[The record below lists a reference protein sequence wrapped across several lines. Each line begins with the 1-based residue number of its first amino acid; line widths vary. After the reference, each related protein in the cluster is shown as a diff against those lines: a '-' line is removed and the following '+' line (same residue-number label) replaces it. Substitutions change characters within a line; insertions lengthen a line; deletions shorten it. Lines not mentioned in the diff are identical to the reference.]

1 MLQLKNI
8 VKNYVSGDTEVHAL
22 KGINLSFRK
31 SEFVSVLGPSGCGKT
46 TMLNIIGGLDK
57 YTSGDL
63 LINGVSTKQYKDGD
77 WDNYRNHSIGFVFQ
91 SYNLIP
97 HQTVLGNVE
106 LALTLSGVPKKEKRK
121 RAINALERVGLGN
134 QLNKLPN
141 QLSGGQMQR
150 VAIARAIVNDPEIVL
165 ADEPTGALDSETS
178 IQVMQLLKEISE
190 DRLVIMV
197 THNPDLADRYSSR
210 IIRLLDGEVVEDT
223 NPYEAKDGDTT
234 HKKPSKKA
242 AMSIFTAFSL
252 SLKNLF
258 TKKARTILTSFAGS
272 IGIIG
277 IALILSL
284 SSGFQSYIYEVQQD
298 TLSNYPLTINSTN
311 IDMASFLQANGNV
324 GGKEEYP
331 TGDEIHSNSF
341 LGDMF
346 ESISDGLEQNDLK
359 SFKAYLEKELEKEE
373 NKNKISGVKY
383 IYDFNYNI
391 YTASGDKLNPYE
403 MPPLLKNMLS
413 SAGNAATMYESM
425 MKSVKTWGEMID
437 NPVLLDSQY
446 DVLEGRWPSAPNEL
460 VLAVDKYNS
469 VPDYNL
475 YQMGLKSEN
484 ELILSVFKMIVRRQ
498 AMQAGKELTDAQ
510 IEIAAINMMA
520 SYNIPYKP
528 EVNDFSFEKVLKT
541 GYKVLL
547 DSDYYEFKQNEEG
560 NDVYCFNNSQEFVAQ
575 QLKKAYRLK
584 IVGIVRLKKGVRTGA
599 LTSSLSYTSALTEY
613 IIDET
618 NNSAPVI
625 AQKANPENDVTTGKP
640 FASGNTY
647 DANLKNMGVCDK
659 DTPSG
664 ISIYPTS
671 FANKDFVIK
680 LIDDYN
686 QGKTTDEQIRYTDY
700 VGVMMESITVIIN
713 AITYVLIA
721 FVSISLVVSSIMI
734 GIITYISVL
743 ERTKEIGVLR
753 SIGASKRD
761 ISRVFNAE
769 TVLIGL
775 LSGVLGIAVTILLNV
790 AVVNPIIAHFASI
803 TGVAVLPWLGGV
815 ILVAIS
821 VALTLIAGL
830 IPSGIAAR
838 KDPVIALR
846 SE

>member
-1 MLQLKNI
+1 M
-8 VKNYVSGDTEVHAL
+8 TAAE
-22 KGINLSFRK
+22 
-31 SEFVSVLGPSGCGKT
+31 
-46 TMLNIIGGLDK
+46 
-57 YTSGDL
+57 
-63 LINGVSTKQYKDGD
+63 
-77 WDNYRNHSIGFVFQ
+77 
-91 SYNLIP
+91 
-97 HQTVLGNVE
+97 NVE
-106 LALTLSGVPKKEKRK
+106 LPLIYQKIPKSERK
-121 RAINALERVGLGN
+121 RRVKEALEKVGLGE
-134 QLNKLPN
+134 QIEKRPS

-560 NDVYCFNNSQEFVAQ
+560 DDVYCFNNSQEFVAQ

-599 LTSSLSYTSALTEY
+599 LTSPLSYTSALTEY

-618 NNSAPVI
+618 NNSAPVV

-686 QGKTTDEQIRYTDY
+686 QGKTADEQIRYTDY